1 MVAASGRP
9 ERISAVSACGGMSND
24 AFLLICVGS
33 RYFHDYNEIM
43 GGQVHSR
50 ALRDISFS
58 PTDVKFVTC
67 SDDNSLKVF
76 DFDRVIVLLIMII
89 INITC
94 IIIIIIIIII
104 IVVVIIIII
113 MVLSLL
119 ELGRHQ
125 HR

>member
-1 MVAASGRP
+1 
-9 ERISAVSACGGMSND
+9 MSND

-50 ALRDISFS
+50 AVRDISFS

-67 SDDNSLKVF
+67 SDDSSLKVF

-94 IIIIIIIIII
+94 IIIIILIIIIII
-104 IVVVIIIII
+104 IVVVVIIIII
-113 MVLSLL
+113 VLSLL

>member
-1 MVAASGRP
+1 
-9 ERISAVSACGGMSND
+9 MSND

-50 ALRDISFS
+50 AVRDISFS

-67 SDDNSLKVF
+67 SDDSSLKVF